1 MLLEQREKLNKEQRS
16 SSATG
21 GEGPAA
27 GGGRA
32 SAVQRPETGTDRSH
46 DLPLKAEH
54 WHDII
59 PGIQTNGRTAGA
71 VMTLDTAQFGVGAQS
86 TPPREQRAF
95 KRMRRNEGK
104 RGCPNAGASGGEEG
118 HGARAPFFRAYAD
131 QP

>member
-54 WHDII
+54 WHDIV
-59 PGIQTNGRTAGA
+59 PGIQTNGLIRTAG
-71 VMTLDTAQFGVGAQS
+71 
-86 TPPREQRAF
+86 PREQRAF

-104 RGCPNAGASGGEEG
+104 RGGEEGRPNAGASGGEEG
-118 HGARAPFFRAYAD
+118 HGARAPFFRA
-131 QP
+131 